1 MISELERM
9 LFFSDVNKDR
19 TKTFVVLVEVQVTER
34 VIIMLL
40 LETKKSIKSQTIL

>member
-9 LFFSDVNKDR
+9 LFFSGVNKDR
-19 TKTFVVLVEVQVTER
+19 TKTFVVLVEVQVTEC